1 MIWDIDKYIENN
13 NWNYINYEYD
23 KWSKTYSIKADD
35 SVYDFFNWDNF
46 KIEKKKDDLPF
57 YDLDINIEFFDR
69 FYFLIGIIPYNENPL
84 EIPFYSEE
92 IWRIQYLIENIESRL
107 LLFNNTILWSRGFY
121 SNIKKE
127 DELDM
132 LLIEEKVKDWII
144 AFLSNS
150 RKQWEFT
157 LKEESIEKRNFRLLC
172 ELENHLFLLKNK
184 WEYCSSN
191 IKKK

>member
-1 MIWDIDKYIENN
+1 M
-13 NWNYINYEYD
+13 
-23 KWSKTYSIKADD
+23 
-35 SVYDFFNWDNF
+35 
-46 KIEKKKDDLPF
+46 
-57 YDLDINIEFFDR
+57 DINIEFFDR

-92 IWRIQYLIENIESRL
+92 IWRIQNLIENIESRL

-150 RKQWEFT
+150 RK
-157 LKEESIEKRNFRLLC
+157 
-172 ELENHLFLLKNK
+172 
-184 WEYCSSN
+184 
-191 IKKK
+191 